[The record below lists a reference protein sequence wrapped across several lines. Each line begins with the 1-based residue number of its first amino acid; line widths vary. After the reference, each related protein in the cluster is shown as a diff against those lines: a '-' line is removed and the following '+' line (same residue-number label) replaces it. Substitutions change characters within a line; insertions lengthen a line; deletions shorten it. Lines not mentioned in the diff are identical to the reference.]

1 MLKSELLKQIE
12 NLADDAE
19 VNETVL
25 GMDEFANSSKF
36 DFSKATIDDFK
47 SMLNTNE
54 KINGYYQS
62 TLDSKVSKG
71 INTFKEKTLPS
82 LIEEEVKKR
91 SNTNLTPEQLEI
103 KQLKE
108 QMNKLTQ
115 EKEYN
120 EKLKTNASKLKEK
133 KLSTELAK
141 YINTDEDITFFET
154 LFNEEV
160 QNAVQSKIKSNP
172 AIPEKSQGT
181 AAVITKEQFNKMN
194 YKQRLDLY
202 NENRDL
208 YNILS
213 GTTEE

>member
-1 MLKSELLKQIE
+1 MKKEELLKKLE
-12 NLADDAE
+12 NIADDAD
-19 VNETVL
+19 VNEIITGL
-25 GMDEFANSSKF
+25 EEFANPSINRDVVEKWCQEGEGKSWLDRNCDIYSAKAIETARKNAIEKYEKEVLPTKIKESK
-36 DFSKATIDDFK
+36 
-47 SMLNTNE
+47 
-54 KINGYYQS
+54 
-62 TLDSKVSKG
+62 
-71 INTFKEKTLPS
+71 
-82 LIEEEVKKR
+82 EE
-91 SNTNLTPEQLEI
+91 TLTPEQLEI

-172 AIPEKSQGT
+172 PIPEKSQGT
-181 AAVITKEQFNKMN
+181 ANVITKEQFNKMN
-194 YKQRLDLY
+194 YKERLNLY

-208 YNILS
+208 YNTLS
-213 GTTEE
+213 GDAQE

>member
-1 MLKSELLKQIE
+1 MKKEELLKKLE
-12 NLADDAE
+12 NIADDAD
-19 VNETVL
+19 VNEIITGL
-25 GMDEFANSSKF
+25 EEFANPSINRDVVEKWCQEGEGKSWLDRNCDIYSAKAIETARKNAIEKYEKEVLPTKIKESK
-36 DFSKATIDDFK
+36 
-47 SMLNTNE
+47 
-54 KINGYYQS
+54 
-62 TLDSKVSKG
+62 
-71 INTFKEKTLPS
+71 
-82 LIEEEVKKR
+82 EE
-91 SNTNLTPEQLEI
+91 TLTPEQ

-108 QMNKLTQ
+108 LQDQISKMTQ

>member
-1 MLKSELLKQIE
+1 MKKEELLKKLE
-12 NLADDAE
+12 NIADDAD
-19 VNETVL
+19 VNEIITGL
-25 GMDEFANSSKF
+25 EEFANPSINRDVVEKWCQEGEGKSWLDRNCDIYSAKAIETARKNAIEKYEKEVLPTKIKESK
-36 DFSKATIDDFK
+36 
-47 SMLNTNE
+47 
-54 KINGYYQS
+54 
-62 TLDSKVSKG
+62 
-71 INTFKEKTLPS
+71 
-82 LIEEEVKKR
+82 EE
-91 SNTNLTPEQLEI
+91 TLTPEQ

-108 QMNKLTQ
+108 LQDQISKMTQ

-208 YNILS
+208 YNTLS

>member
-1 MLKSELLKQIE
+1 MKKDELLKKLE
-12 NLADDAE
+12 NIADDAE
-19 VNETVL
+19 INQEDL
-25 GMDEFANSSKF
+25 GFAKSKGINDITLDEFKNV
-36 DFSKATIDDFK
+36 
-47 SMLNTNE
+47 LEQNE

-91 SNTNLTPEQLEI
+91 TDTNLTPEQ
-103 KQLKE
+103 KRLKE
-108 QMNKLTQ
+108 LEDQINQMTQ
-115 EKEYN
+115 EKQYN

-133 KLSTELAK
+133 KLSTDLAK

-160 QNAVQSKIKSNP
+160 QSAVQSKIKSNP
-172 AIPEKSQGT
+172 AVPEKPQG
-181 AAVITKEQFNKMN
+181 AANVITKEQFNKMN
-194 YKQRLDLY
+194 YKERLNLY

-208 YNILS
+208 YNTLS
-213 GTTEE
+213 GDAQE